1 MHRIYTPKSLNRVA
15 TLVLQSATNS
25 GITETFSVNRE
36 GHTRDRSTQTGVDT
50 VTECDLVV
58 QGKEP
63 SDHLILIG

>member
-15 TLVLQSATNS
+15 TLVLQSATNLD
-25 GITETFSVNRE
+25 ITETFFVNRE
-36 GHTRDRSTQTGVDT
+36 GYTRDHSTQTGVDT

-58 QGKEP
+58 QGKGP